1 MSFIISYL
9 TIFQYQWNR
18 GWWAGLSSKSKE
30 ITANAIL
37 QLRRG
42 LERLLFRCFRDSSVL
57 ALGSALFPQTP
68 LSGEMRNLKIRCY
81 DVCPQY
87 HLCPPGRT
95 QIWSPITPSPLRKCP
110 APGSQEP
117 TRPFTGAQVRGSH
130 LSGTQLEGL
139 CITRKPNCTFHFLQG
154 SPTLWTAVYTT
165 LYSHW
170 SYKKDADQKLRDYPT
185 PPNLE

>member
-18 GWWAGLSSKSKE
+18 AWWAGLSSKSKE

-95 QIWSPITPSPLRKCP
+95 QIWCSHHTLSPQEVPSSWEPGTHTPLHRCSGERFTPVRDAARRSVHHKEAKLHIPFSPRVSDSVNCCVYHFVL
-110 APGSQEP
+110 
-117 TRPFTGAQVRGSH
+117 T
-130 LSGTQLEGL
+130 LEL
-139 CITRKPNCTFHFLQG
+139 
-154 SPTLWTAVYTT
+154 
-165 LYSHW
+165 
-170 SYKKDADQKLRDYPT
+170 
-185 PPNLE
+185 